1 MDLHTI
7 PVKPYMMRLDK
18 VNIFR
23 YKKILACLRAQCK
36 KENVEI
42 QSEKIRWSILDPFK
56 VRILV
61 TGICPV
67 PESELRPLRQLYER
81 KQEALSQENL
91 KKRINKRKFL

>member
-18 VNIFR
+18 VSIFK
-23 YKKILACLRAQCK
+23 YKKILASLRVQCK

-42 QSEKIRWSILDPFK
+42 REEKIRWSILDPLK

-81 KQEALSQENL
+81 KQEALSQEN
-91 KKRINKRKFL
+91 KEKRQNSRKFL

>member
-1 MDLHTI
+1 MDLYNI

-18 VNIFR
+18 VSIFR
-23 YKKILACLRAQCK
+23 YKKILVSLREECK

-42 QSEKIRWSILDPFK
+42 KEEKIRWTFFNPFK
-56 VRILV
+56 VRILI

-81 KQEALSQENL
+81 KHETRSKEN
-91 KKRINKRKFL
+91 KEKRQNSRKFL

>member
-1 MDLHTI
+1 MDLYNI

-23 YKKILACLRAQCK
+23 YKKILVSLREQCK

-42 QSEKIRWSILDPFK
+42 QEEKILWSILSPLK

-67 PESELRPLRQLYER
+67 PESELLPLKQLYER
-81 KQEALSQENL
+81 KQEALSQEN
-91 KKRINKRKFL
+91 KEKRQNSRKFL